1 MLVWEGTVEEMLKR
15 YDVTTYVNKMHLLFG
30 SPSRNNSKVK
40 YCEVFPGS
48 VRVRTKHAGKTCVCL
63 WGQLSIRRAAVII
76 GIRDL
81 TQPKVWPA
89 ADVDVGPPK

>member
-1 MLVWEGTVEEMLKR
+1 MLVWDGTVEGMLKR

-48 VRVRTKHAGKTCVCL
+48 VRVRTKHAGKTRVAL
-63 WGQLSIRRAAVII
+63 WGRSSIRKAAVTHTLCSVSV
-76 GIRDL
+76 R
-81 TQPKVWPA
+81 VFWP
-89 ADVDVGPPK
+89 